1 MPTYTWSFAQSFLVF
16 LVIVFVS
23 QSLATRL
30 RSLVPMPLFFGV
42 LFAAGFALD
51 WLPQDLLLASNMVA
65 VGTIA
70 FNVLVIHSGTM
81 VDLPMLRAKWRQAL
95 LAAGSALVMTAVL
108 LLVLPPLI
116 GRDLALLAP
125 GAVVGGG
132 ASCAIGSRWVSGVR
146 PEISFYPWMIF
157 MFQGLFS
164 VPVVTWAL
172 NKETARLAGELSA
185 QPPAPPPAGGRP
197 AGGPIAPAFGPV
209 AKIPQAYKTPAYYL
223 GLIMAVAVVNYTLQG
238 TVLAGLNINL
248 NITALLLGVLA
259 GSLGLVDRAPLFKC
273 DSYGLLILSLMGL
286 MANNLANT
294 PLDTL
299 LSLVPPVL
307 ITLALGSAVLIGCG
321 VGFARLFGMSPYQG
335 IILTMNCVMGF
346 PVNQMLVN
354 QAVSRAPEQLRGA
367 LAGRLTPLLSLGTML
382 VSNALSIFII
392 SILVSFVQ

>member
-23 QSLATRL
+23 ESLATRL
-30 RSLVPMPLFFGV
+30 RSLVPMPLLFGA
-42 LFAAGFALD
+42 LFTGGFALG
-51 WLPQDLLLASNMVA
+51 WLPRDLLLASNMVA

-81 VDLPMLRAKWRQAL
+81 VDLSMLRAKRREAL

-132 ASCAIGSRWVSGVR
+132 ASCAIGSRWVSSVR
-146 PEISFYPWMIF
+146 PEISFFPWMIF

-172 NKETARLAGELSA
+172 KKETARLTEELSA
-185 QPPAPPPAGGRP
+185 APLPEGRP
-197 AGGPIAPAFGPV
+197 AGGPMAPAFGPV
-209 AKIPQAYKTPAYYL
+209 AKIPQPYKTPAYYL
-223 GLIMAVAVVNYTLQG
+223 GLIMAVAVLNYALQG
-238 TVLAGLNINL
+238 TVLAGWNINL
-248 NITALLLGVLA
+248 NITALLLGILV

-286 MANNLANT
+286 MANNLAST

-299 LSLVPPVL
+299 LSLVLPVL
-307 ITLALGSAVLIGCG
+307 IALAAGSLVLTGCG
-321 VGFARLFGMSPYQG
+321 VGFARLLKLSPYQG
-335 IILTMNCVMGF
+335 IILAMNSVMGF
-346 PVNQMLVN
+346 PVNQMLVG
-354 QAVSRAPEQLRGA
+354 QAVAGAPEQLRGA
-367 LAGRLTPLLSLGTML
+367 LTGRLMPLLSMGTML
-382 VSNALSIFII
+382 VSNAVSIFII
-392 SILVSFVQ
+392 SILVSFV

>member
-1 MPTYTWSFAQSFLVF
+1 MPIYTWGFAQSFLVF

-23 QSLATRL
+23 QSLSTRL
-30 RSLVPMPLFFGV
+30 RSLVPMPLFFG
-42 LFAAGFALD
+42 LFFAAGFALG
-51 WLPQDLLLASNMVA
+51 WLPRDMLLSSNMVA

-81 VDLPMLRAKWRQAL
+81 VDLPMLRVKKREAL
-95 LAAGSALVMTAVL
+95 LAAASALVMTAAL
-108 LLVLPPLI
+108 LLVLPVFI
-116 GRDLALLAP
+116 GRNLALLAP

-132 ASCAIGSRWVSGVR
+132 ASCAIGSRWVSGIR

-172 NKETARLAGELSA
+172 KKETARLVDELSA
-185 QPPAPPPAGGRP
+185 GPSPAGGRP
-197 AGGPIAPAFGPV
+197 ASGPMAPAFGPV
-209 AKIPQAYKTPAYYL
+209 AKIPPAYKTPAYYL
-223 GLIMAVAVVNYTLQG
+223 GLIMVVAVMNYTLQG

-259 GSLGLVDRAPLFKC
+259 GNLGLMDRAPLFKC

-294 PLDTL
+294 PVETL
-299 LSLVPPVL
+299 LSLVFPVL
-307 ITLALGSAVLIGCG
+307 LALAVGSAVLIACG
-321 VGFARLFGMSPYQG
+321 AALARPMKMSPYQG
-335 IILTMNCVMGF
+335 IILAMNCVMGF
-346 PVNQMLVN
+346 PVNQMLVS
-354 QAVSRAPEQLRGA
+354 QAAAKAPEQLRGA
-367 LAGRLTPLLSLGTML
+367 VSGRLAPLLGVGTML

-392 SILVSFVQ
+392 SILVSFVG

>member
-1 MPTYTWSFAQSFLVF
+1 
-16 LVIVFVS
+16 
-23 QSLATRL
+23 
-30 RSLVPMPLFFGV
+30 
-42 LFAAGFALD
+42 
-51 WLPQDLLLASNMVA
+51 MVA

-125 GAVVGGG
+125 GAVVG
-132 ASCAIGSRWVSGVR
+132 SG
-146 PEISFYPWMIF
+146 EISFYPWMIF

-172 NKETARLAGELSA
+172 NKETARLAGELPA
-185 QPPAPPPAGGRP
+185 QPPAPPAAGGRP
-197 AGGPIAPAFGPV
+197 AGGPMAPAFGPV

-223 GLIMAVAVVNYTLQG
+223 GLIMAVAVINYTLQG

-299 LSLVPPVL
+299 LSLAPPVL
-307 ITLALGSAVLIGCG
+307 IALALGSAVLIGCG
-321 VGFARLFGMSPYQG
+321 AGFARLFGMSPYQG

-346 PVNQMLVN
+346 PVNQMLVS

-367 LAGRLTPLLSLGTML
+367 LTGRLTPLLSLGTML
-382 VSNALSIFII
+382 VSNGVSIFII
-392 SILVSFVQ
+392 SILVSFV

>member
-30 RSLVPMPLFFGV
+30 RSLVPMPLFFGG
-42 LFAAGFALD
+42 LFAAGFTLG
-51 WLPQDLLLASNMVA
+51 WLPRDLLLASNMVA

-81 VDLPMLRAKWRQAL
+81 VDLPMLRVKKREAL
-95 LAAGSALVMTAVL
+95 VAVGSALVMTAAL
-108 LLVLPPLI
+108 LLVLPLLI

-164 VPVVTWAL
+164 VPVITWAL
-172 NKETARLAGELSA
+172 KKETVRLVEELSA
-185 QPPAPPPAGGRP
+185 QPQAAPPAGGKP
-197 AGGPIAPAFGPV
+197 EGGPMAPAFGPS

-223 GLIMAVAVVNYTLQG
+223 GLIMAVAVVNYTLHG

-248 NITALLLGVLA
+248 NITALLLGMLA
-259 GSLGLVDRAPLFKC
+259 GNLGLVDRAPLFKC

-286 MANNLANT
+286 MANTLSNT
-294 PLDTL
+294 PLKTL
-299 LSLVPPVL
+299 LKLVIPVL
-307 ITLALGSAVLIGCG
+307 AALAVGSAVLIACG
-321 VGFARLFGMSPYQG
+321 IGFARLLNMSPYQG
-335 IILTMNCVMGF
+335 IILAMNSVMGF
-346 PVNQMLVN
+346 PVNQMLVS
-354 QAVSRAPEQLRGA
+354 QAAASVPEPLRGPVT
-367 LAGRLTPLLSLGTML
+367 GRLAPLLSLGTML
-382 VSNALSIFII
+382 VSNGISIFII
-392 SILVSFVQ
+392 SILVSFV

>member
-42 LFAAGFALD
+42 LFAAGFALG
-51 WLPQDLLLASNMVA
+51 WLPRDLLLASNMVA

-81 VDLPMLRAKWRQAL
+81 VDIPMLRVKKREAL
-95 LAAGSALVMTAVL
+95 VAVGSTLVMTAIL
-108 LLVLPPLI
+108 LLLLPPLI
-116 GRDLALLAP
+116 GWDLALLAP

-157 MFQGLFS
+157 MFQGMFS

-172 NKETARLAGELSA
+172 KKETARLTDELSA
-185 QPPAPPPAGGRP
+185 RPPVPPASGEHP
-197 AGGPIAPAFGPV
+197 AGGPMAPAFGPV
-209 AKIPQAYKTPAYYL
+209 SHIPQAYKTPAYYL
-223 GLIMAVAVVNYTLQG
+223 GLIMAVAVINHTLQG
-238 TVLAGLNINL
+238 TVLAGMNINL

-307 ITLALGSAVLIGCG
+307 IALALGSAVLIGCG
-321 VGFARLFGMSPYQG
+321 VGFARLLKMDPYQG

-346 PVNQMLVN
+346 PVNQMLVK
-354 QAVSRAPEQLRGA
+354 QAVAGAPEQLRGV
-367 LAGRLTPLLSLGTML
+367 LTGRLTPLLSLGTML
-382 VSNALSIFII
+382 ISNAVSIFII
-392 SILVSFVQ
+392 SILVAFVK

>member
-16 LVIVFVS
+16 LAIVFAA

-30 RSLVPMPLFFGV
+30 RSLVPMPLFFG
-42 LFAAGFALD
+42 LFFAAGFTLG
-51 WLPQDLLLASNMVA
+51 WLPQDLLLSANMVA

-81 VDLPMLRAKWRQAL
+81 VDLAMLRAKKREAL
-95 LAAGSALVMTAVL
+95 LTTGSALVMTAVL
-108 LLVLPPLI
+108 LVVLPPLI

-172 NKETARLAGELSA
+172 KKETARLVEELSA
-185 QPPAPPPAGGRP
+185 QPSAALPPEKRP
-197 AGGPIAPAFGPV
+197 ASGPMAPAFGPV

-223 GLIMAVAVVNYTLQG
+223 GLIMVVAVVNNTLQG

-248 NITALLLGVLA
+248 NITALLLGILA

-286 MANNLANT
+286 MANNLAST

-299 LSLVPPVL
+299 VSLLPPVL
-307 ITLALGSAVLIGCG
+307 IALAAGSAVLTGCG
-321 VGFARLFGMSPYQG
+321 VGFARLLKLSPYQG
-335 IILTMNCVMGF
+335 IILTMNSVMGF
-346 PVNQMLVN
+346 PVNQMLAG
-354 QAVSRAPEQLRGA
+354 QAAAGAPEPLRGA
-367 LAGRLTPLLSLGTML
+367 VTGRLMPLLSLGTML
-382 VSNALSIFII
+382 VSNAVSIFII
-392 SILVSFVQ
+392 SILVSFVG

>member
-16 LVIVFVS
+16 LIIVFVS

-30 RSLVPMPLFFGV
+30 RSLIPMPLVFGV
-42 LFAAGFALD
+42 LFAGGFALD
-51 WLPQDLLLASNMVA
+51 WLPRDLLLASNMVA

-70 FNVLVIHSGTM
+70 FHVLVIHSGTM
-81 VDLPMLRAKWRQAL
+81 VDLSMLRVKKREAL
-95 LAAGSALVMTAVL
+95 VAVGSPLVMTAVL

-116 GRDLALLAP
+116 GWDLALLSP

-132 ASCAIGSRWVSGVR
+132 ASCAISSRWVSGVR

-157 MFQGLFS
+157 MFQGIFS

-172 NKETARLAGELSA
+172 RKETARLVGELST
-185 QPPAPPPAGGRP
+185 QPAPAGCPAGGLM
-197 AGGPIAPAFGPV
+197 APAFGPV
-209 AKIPQAYKTPAYYL
+209 SHIPQIYKTPAYYL
-223 GLIMAVAVVNYTLQG
+223 GLIMAVAVINYTLQG
-238 TVLAGLNINL
+238 TVLAGMNINL

-286 MANNLANT
+286 MANNLAGT

-299 LSLVPPVL
+299 LALIVPVL
-307 ITLALGSAVLIGCG
+307 TALALGSAILTACG
-321 VGFARLFGMSPYQG
+321 AGFALLFKMSPYQG

-346 PVNQMLVN
+346 PVNQMLVS
-354 QAVSRAPEQLRGA
+354 QAAAGAPEQLRGV
-367 LAGRLTPLLSLGTML
+367 LTGRLTPLLSLGTTL
-382 VSNALSIFII
+382 VSNAASIFII
-392 SILVSFVQ
+392 SILAAFVK